1 MVENLSES
9 SSIVTTRD
17 QEDLVAMYGA
27 IIGDVVGSPYE
38 FSRNKRKNFSPLFHP
53 KAGITDDTI
62 MTVAIADSLLNEI
75 HPAESMR
82 HWGRRVLP
90 TESLGGYGAGFIK
103 WLAAPEIQPPYNSY
117 GNGAAMRVSP
127 VGWLFKDVE
136 TALEIGKIV
145 TEVSH
150 SHPEGIKGAQAVILA
165 ICLARSGESGQT
177 IRRQVADR
185 FGYDMDRNV
194 DHCRT
199 HHQYNETC
207 QHCVPEAI
215 ICALEAQSY
224 EDAIRNAI
232 SLGGDADTLL
242 PISGGIAEA
251 IFGIPEALIDAV
263 QPYLNDDLK
272 PIIEQFYQRLEGNH

>member
-1 MVENLSES
+1 MDTERVLSN
-9 SSIVTTRD
+9 
-17 QEDLVAMYGA
+17 
-27 IIGDVVGSPYE
+27 GSPLQ
-38 FSRNKRKNFSPLFHP
+38 RFSPR
-53 KAGITDDTI
+53 ITVMGT
-62 MTVAIADSLLNEI
+62 
-75 HPAESMR
+75 
-82 HWGRRVLP
+82 
-90 TESLGGYGAGFIK
+90 
-103 WLAAPEIQPPYNSY
+103 
-117 GNGAAMRVSP
+117 AAMRVSP

-232 SLGGDADTLL
+232 SLGGDADTL
-242 PISGGIAEA
+242 
-251 IFGIPEALIDAV
+251 ALSQV
-263 QPYLNDDLK
+263 ESLKLYLG
-272 PIIEQFYQRLEGNH
+272 YRRL